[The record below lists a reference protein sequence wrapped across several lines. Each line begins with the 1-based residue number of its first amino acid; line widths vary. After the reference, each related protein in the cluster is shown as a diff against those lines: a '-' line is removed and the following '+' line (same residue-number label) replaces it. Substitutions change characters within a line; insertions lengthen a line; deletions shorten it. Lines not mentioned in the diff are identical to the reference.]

1 MERQLTKKQKQKLD
15 LIVVL
20 EVDSKRRH
28 RVL

>member
-1 MERQLTKKQKQKLD
+1 MERQLTKKQKKKLD